1 MKKAFYILTIIT
13 LVLALLTSCANTA
26 TTSPPINITP
36 KTYTVLETSLSSDS
50 SAAGVKHKSEIDL
63 EVLTL
68 QEEAKKDSTAQVTI
82 NGTNFTGVY
91 KDTIVR
97 KYYNFD
103 YEEYT
108 AKSGST
114 TAIFKINPANN
125 ELVGFQTRD
134 AEYLQKNANAKELS
148 QEECTDIAWNY
159 LKGHVSDI
167 ENYRIISVNFNESEA
182 HKGLYWFRF
191 YRYIGETQALDC
203 AFIYVTVYGDVVRF
217 SKHNL
222 GGFEGTNILSKHSE
236 ESIDSAINAKLSE
249 IYGALE
255 NNPDYTIQYAKS
267 RMLVRLADG
276 KYALEYTITA
286 YITGGGKEWSD
297 DTSLII
303 YLD

>member
-1 MKKAFYILTIIT
+1 M
-13 LVLALLTSCANTA
+13 
-26 TTSPPINITP
+26 
-36 KTYTVLETSLSSDS
+36 
-50 SAAGVKHKSEIDL
+50 
-63 EVLTL
+63 
-68 QEEAKKDSTAQVTI
+68 
-82 NGTNFTGVY
+82 
-91 KDTIVR
+91 R

-108 AKSGST
+108 ATSGSV
-114 TAIFKINPANN
+114 TAKFQINPANN

-134 AEYLQKNANAKELS
+134 AEYRQKNANTKELS

-159 LKGHVSDI
+159 LKGHISDI
-167 ENYRIISVNFNESEA
+167 ENYRIISVDFNISDA
-182 HKGLYWFRF
+182 HKGYYWFRF
-191 YRYIGETQALDC
+191 YRYIGETETLDC
-203 AFIYVTVYGDVVRF
+203 AFVHVTVYGDVVSF